1 MAGNT
6 APANTFSIHYTMVY
20 TISLT
25 SITITQVIHLLVD
38 FVENQIVFW
47 NYEIQN
53 SIRIINDSWIIE
65 VLLYLASHGWVGR
78 HPMEARQLDRKP
90 QEGSQGTNY

>member
-1 MAGNT
+1 MYFLST
-6 APANTFSIHYTMVY
+6 D

-25 SITITQVIHLLVD
+25 SINITQVIHLLVD

-47 NYEIQN
+47 NYKIQN

-65 VLLYLASHGWVGR
+65 VLLYLASHGWAGR
-78 HPMEARQLDRKP
+78 HLPWRL
-90 QEGSQGTNY
+90 GSWTGSLRRVQIVYMSLLNDNVRMGS